1 MKRPEIELFQAFTS
15 QDKSVVQKLFEKWIK
30 KGQVTVI
37 FVRDKYM
44 QSFRSFI
51 HEGKYPVWVRTVV
64 AGLVVKVTK
73 LDQAIAA
80 TDDPVKQNVLI
91 SQQNKLLSYMNGLS
105 IGEGSTDQVL
115 LKKMRGIGKRR

>member
-1 MKRPEIELFQAFTS
+1 
-15 QDKSVVQKLFEKWIK
+15 
-30 KGQVTVI
+30 
-37 FVRDKYM
+37 M
-44 QSFRSFI
+44 QTFRSFI

-91 SQQNKLLSYMNGLS
+91 SQQNKLLS
-105 IGEGSTDQVL
+105 
-115 LKKMRGIGKRR
+115 

>member
-1 MKRPEIELFQAFTS
+1 
-15 QDKSVVQKLFEKWIK
+15 
-30 KGQVTVI
+30 
-37 FVRDKYM
+37 M
-44 QSFRSFI
+44 QTFRSFI

-105 IGEGSTDQVL
+105 IGVGSTCL
-115 LKKMRGIGKRR
+115 LYTSPSPRDVEESRMPSSA

>member
-1 MKRPEIELFQAFTS
+1 
-15 QDKSVVQKLFEKWIK
+15 
-30 KGQVTVI
+30 
-37 FVRDKYM
+37 M
-44 QSFRSFI
+44 QTFRSFI
-51 HEGKYPVWVRTVV
+51 QEGKYPIWVRTVV

-105 IGEGSTDQVL
+105 IGVGSTDQVL

>member
-1 MKRPEIELFQAFTS
+1 
-15 QDKSVVQKLFEKWIK
+15 
-30 KGQVTVI
+30 
-37 FVRDKYM
+37 M

-73 LDQAIAA
+73 LDQAIGA

-91 SQQNKLLSYMNGLS
+91 SRQNKLLSDMNGLS
-105 IGEGSTDQVL
+105 IGVGSTDQVL